1 MTIVCTRAKT
11 YQFKNEG
18 SIPPMKT
25 QISIDHWGSKRL
37 VRVLALL
44 LVLAVAPSMLLAQQ
58 WGERKG
64 RDKVDPTGA
73 WLLKW
78 GVVFDIFP
86 EGISVLEVFHQG
98 GTLTGDAQGESAFD
112 PAATTNPQSDLNVIT
127 TPHSG
132 EWQRTGRNT
141 FAATFM
147 VIEYHV
153 VSTPPGAPILQF
165 SQVQY
170 KGTLT
175 DSNHMVLDAVI
186 THFDKD
192 GNKLQGPPNPFD
204 KFKATGVRIPLKDV
218 DELELPILP

>member
-1 MTIVCTRAKT
+1 
-11 YQFKNEG
+11 
-18 SIPPMKT
+18 MKT

-78 GVVFDIFP
+78 GVVAPIFP
-86 EGISVLEVFHQG
+86 DGISVLEVFHQG
-98 GTLTGDAQGESAFD
+98 GTLTGDNQGESAFD
-112 PAATTNPQSDLNVIT
+112 PAATTNPESDLNVIT

-132 EWQRTGRNT
+132 EWQRTGRKT

-147 VIEYHV
+147 TIEYHV
-153 VSTPPGAPILQF
+153 VSTPPSAPIFQF
-165 SQVQY
+165 GQVQY
-170 KGTLT
+170 KGRLT
-175 DSNHMVLDAVI
+175 DSNHMVLDVVI
-186 THFDKD
+186 THFDSEGKKKED
-192 GNKLQGPPNPFD
+192 STNPFN

-218 DELELPILP
+218 AELELPVLPE